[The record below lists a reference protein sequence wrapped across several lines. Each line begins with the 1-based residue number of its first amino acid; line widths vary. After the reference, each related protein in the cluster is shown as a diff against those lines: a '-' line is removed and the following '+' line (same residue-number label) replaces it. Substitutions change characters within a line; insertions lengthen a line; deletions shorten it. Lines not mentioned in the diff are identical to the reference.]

1 MKQSIRSRIG
11 TLSRVTMV
19 SALLVAG
26 LVIVASRL
34 PVDRPSVSRFST
46 APVPTSPIHSEE
58 QPAADATQR
67 AAVAP
72 STPFPTPQPAT
83 AVLSTPTL
91 TETPPPTTEPAPD
104 VSRRI
109 GILAGHWGYDSGA
122 VCGDGLKE
130 VDITVDIA
138 SRVATQLRSLGYEVD
153 ILKEHDPDKPA
164 PPLQNYLA
172 AVLVSLH
179 VDSCLPGASGFK
191 VSRWRFSRMPETE
204 DRLTQCLYEEYSAAT
219 GLTHHDSSITIDMWN
234 YYAFREIGEPTPGA
248 IIEMGFMTGDRW
260 LLVQQPDVAAQGIV
274 NGLLCFLQGSAEN

>member
-11 TLSRVTMV
+11 ILSRATLAG
-19 SALLVAG
+19 ALLVAG

-34 PVDRPSVSRFST
+34 PVNQTAVSRV
-46 APVPTSPIHSEE
+46 ATSPPPRSSIHSEE
-58 QPAADATQR
+58 RPAADATQR
-67 AAVAP
+67 AAVP
-72 STPFPTPQPAT
+72 SSTAYPTQPAT
-83 AVLSTPTL
+83 AVSITPTL
-91 TETPPPTTEPAPD
+91 TETSPTAGPAPD

-122 VCGDGLKE
+122 ICDDGLRE

-138 SRVATQLRSLGYEVD
+138 RRTAEQLRLLGYEVD

-172 AVLVSLH
+172 AVFVSLH

-191 VSRWRFSRMPETE
+191 VSRWRFSHMPETE
-204 DRLTQCLYEEYSAAT
+204 DRLVQCLYKEYSAAT
-219 GLTHHDSSITIDMWN
+219 GLAHHDSSITIDMWN

-248 IIEMGFMTGDRW
+248 IIEMGFMTGDRR
-260 LLVQQPDVAAQGIV
+260 LLVQQPDVAVQGIV
-274 NGLLCFLQGSAEN
+274 NGLLCFLQGLAEN